1 MLQLKTISNI
11 FLEGKMRT
19 NAPKKITW
27 WIGLILLLLG
37 VVAFIL
43 PHVGVTVLPGWLD
56 TVSFFASS
64 LLLTLA
70 TAMKG
75 L

>member
-1 MLQLKTISNI
+1 
-11 FLEGKMRT
+11 MRT

-37 VVAFIL
+37 AVAFIL
-43 PHVGVTVLPGWLD
+43 PMINITVLPGWLD
-56 TVSFFASS
+56 TASFFASS

-70 TAMKG
+70 TALKG

>member
-1 MLQLKTISNI
+1 
-11 FLEGKMRT
+11 MRT

-43 PHVGVTVLPGWLD
+43 PKVGVTVLPGWLD
-56 TVSFFASS
+56 TASFFVSS
-64 LLLTLA
+64 LLFTLA
-70 TAMKG
+70 TALKG